1 MALLSVT
8 LRICQSKRASQNGR
22 GPVENDMKIIDTFRY
37 ARDAATGTPLRTG
50 LLIMAMSIGVAAVVV
65 LTALGDGARR
75 YVVGE
80 FSAIGSNLVIV
91 LPGRSET
98 RGFNPANLITSTP
111 RDLTLDDA
119 TALLRLPGVE
129 RIAPILI
136 ATTEINAS
144 GKLREAMLLGTN
156 SDYIRVRKQKLALG
170 RFLTKNDLG
179 HGAAEVVLGAAIRRE
194 IFGTAN
200 PLGKTVRVGDRRL
213 RVIGVLSEGGQGMG
227 MTSDELLIVPV
238 ATAQA
243 MLNSN
248 TLFRILVESRSR
260 EQIGEVKA
268 RVLKMITQ
276 RHEGEEDVT
285 VITQDAVLKTFDKI
299 LNVLTLG
306 VAGIAAI
313 SLAVAGILVMNVM
326 LVSVTQRTAEIGL
339 LKALGATSASVRQ
352 LFMVEAVLLSVT
364 GAVVGIALGYLG
376 AAILRDMYPTFPA
389 YPPMWAVLA
398 GLGTALVSGLV
409 FGVMPARRAAQ
420 LDPILALS
428 KR

>member
-1 MALLSVT
+1 
-8 LRICQSKRASQNGR
+8 
-22 GPVENDMKIIDTFRY
+22 MKITDTFRY
-37 ARDAATGTPLRTG
+37 AGDAATGAPLRTG
-50 LLIMAMSIGVAAVVV
+50 LLILAMSIGVAAVVI

-80 FSAIGSNLVIV
+80 FSAIGSNLIIV

-111 RDLTLDDA
+111 RDLTLEDA
-119 TALLRLPGVE
+119 NALLRLPQVQ
-129 RIAPILI
+129 RISPILI
-136 ATTEINAS
+136 ATTEINAA

-156 SDYIRVRKQKLALG
+156 DEFVRVRQLKMGLG
-170 RFLTKNDLG
+170 RFLTKDEVG
-179 HGAAEVVLGAAIRRE
+179 HGSAEVVLGALIRRE
-194 IFGTAN
+194 IFGTEN

-213 RVIGVLSEGGQGMG
+213 RVVGVLSEGGRGMG
-227 MTSDELLIVPV
+227 MTTDELVIVPV

-243 MLNSN
+243 MLNTN
-248 TLFRILVESRSR
+248 TLFRIMVEARSR
-260 EQIGEVKA
+260 EQLGEVKS

-285 VITQDAVLKTFDKI
+285 VITQDAVLQTFDKI

-326 LVSVTQRTAEIGL
+326 LVSVTQRTGEIGL
-339 LKALGATSASVRQ
+339 LKALGATSAAVRQ
-352 LFMVEAVLLSVT
+352 LFMVEAVLLSLS
-364 GAVVGIALGYLG
+364 GAIVGVGLGYLG
-376 AAILRDMYPTFPA
+376 AAFLRYLYPAFPA
-389 YPPMWAVLA
+389 YPPLWAVLA

-420 LDPILALS
+420 LDPIQALS

>member
-1 MALLSVT
+1 
-8 LRICQSKRASQNGR
+8 
-22 GPVENDMKIIDTFRY
+22 MKITDTFRY
-37 ARDAATGTPLRTG
+37 AGDAATGAPLRTG
-50 LLIMAMSIGVAAVVV
+50 LLILAMSIGVAAVVI

-80 FSAIGSNLVIV
+80 FSAIGSNLIIV

-98 RGFNPANLITSTP
+98 RGFNPANIITSTP
-111 RDLTLDDA
+111 RDLTLEDA
-119 TALLRLPGVE
+119 NALLRLPQVQ
-129 RIAPILI
+129 RISPILI
-136 ATTEINAS
+136 ATTEINAA

-156 SDYIRVRKQKLALG
+156 EEFIRVRQLKMGLG
-170 RFLTKNDLG
+170 RFLSKDEVG
-179 HGAAEVVLGAAIRRE
+179 HGSAEVVLGALIRRE
-194 IFGTAN
+194 IFGAES

-213 RVIGVLSEGGQGMG
+213 RVVGVLSEGGRGMG
-227 MTSDELLIVPV
+227 MTTDELVIVPV

-248 TLFRILVESRSR
+248 TLFRILVEARSR
-260 EQIGEVKA
+260 EQITEVKA
-268 RVLKMITQ
+268 RVLKLITQ

-285 VITQDAVLKTFDKI
+285 VITQDAVLQTFDKI

-326 LVSVTQRTAEIGL
+326 LVSVTQRTGEIGL
-339 LKALGATSASVRQ
+339 LKALGATSAAVRQ
-352 LFMVEAVLLSVT
+352 LFMVEAVLLSLS
-364 GAVVGIALGYLG
+364 GAIVGVGLGYLG
-376 AAILRDMYPTFPA
+376 AAFLRYLYPAFPA
-389 YPPMWAVLA
+389 YPPLWAVLA

-420 LDPILALS
+420 LDPIQALS